1 MIKFD
6 AENHIYTNE
15 RGFIIPSVT
24 EIISYVY
31 GTGLEDAPAQLV
43 ARAAEK
49 GHKIHKEIEDFING
63 GGKAEDISAE
73 AGHFKDYAGK
83 HLKLEVYARTE
94 QILHAKTP
102 HGEFCGTADLICNGW
117 LYDFKTSKTATREQ
131 RDKWQKQISFYWY
144 ALKQAKKS
152 VLGAKVLHLTAEG
165 WEEIPFD
172 YLGDDFVEETM
183 RKYAAR
189 EKAQKPLPVAEL
201 ETVSAPALFKFAETI
216 RQIKALEEQAETIK
230 EAIKAEMEARKI
242 LNLQLGGINISYVA
256 PAVRK
261 SFDSAKF
268 KKDHGDLWP
277 LYQKESAVASSI
289 RIKLES

>member
-6 AENHIYTNE
+6 AESHIYTNE

-31 GTGLEDAPAQLV
+31 GSGLEYAPTHLV

-49 GHKIHKEIEDFING
+49 GTKIHKEIEDFING
-63 GGKAEDISAE
+63 GKAEDISAE
-73 AGHFKDYAGK
+73 AAHFKDYASK
-83 HLKLEVYARTE
+83 HLKLEIYARTE

-102 HGEFCGTADLICNGW
+102 SGEFCGTADLICNGW

-131 RDKWQKQISFYWY
+131 RDKWQKQLSFYWY

-152 VLGAKVLHLTAEG
+152 VLGAKVLHLTANG
-165 WEEIPFD
+165 CEEISFD

-183 RKYAAR
+183 RKYAAGD
-189 EKAQKPLPVAEL
+189 KAQKSFPVAEL
-201 ETVSAPALFKFAETI
+201 KTVSAPALFKFAETI
-216 RQIKALEEQAETIK
+216 RQIKALEEQTTAIK
-230 EAIKAEMEARKI
+230 EAIKAEMAARKI
-242 LNLQLGGINISYVA
+242 FNLKIGDINISYVA
-256 PAVRK
+256 PTMRK

-268 KKDHGDLWP
+268 KKEHGDLWP

-289 RIKLES
+289 RIKLD

>member
-6 AENHIYTNE
+6 AESHIYTNE

-49 GHKIHKEIEDFING
+49 GHKIHKEIENFING
-63 GGKAEDISAE
+63 AKGEDISAE
-73 AGHFKDYAGK
+73 AAHFKDYAGK

-102 HGEFCGTADLICNGW
+102 QGEFCGTADLICNGW

-131 RDKWQKQISFYWY
+131 RAKWQKQLSFYWY

-152 VLGAKVLHLTAEG
+152 VLGAKVLHLTAKG
-165 WEEIPFD
+165 CEEIPFD

-183 RKYAAR
+183 RKYAAG
-189 EKAQKPLPVAEL
+189 EKAQKSFPVAEL

-216 RQIKALEEQAETIK
+216 RQIKALEEQTAAIK

-242 LNLQLGGINISYVA
+242 LNLQIGGISISYIA

-277 LYQKESAVASSI
+277 LYQKESAVASLI
-289 RIKLES
+289 RIKLD